1 MRKAGNMLML
11 EIDRKV
17 QIFIFLIAAAL
28 IFTGGYKYAMWLA
41 SGSEEEVIIENNVE
55 DIDSREIKELGVHI
69 AGAVK
74 KPGVYYLSLGSRVED
89 ALRLAEPLAEADLN
103 TLNLARK
110 LADGEKIYVPREG
123 ETPEQAMSG
132 AVLTEQGSAGQK
144 ININTA
150 TAAELDTLPGI
161 GPAIAQRIIDYRTE
175 YGPFRTIADLQKVS
189 GIGERR
195 YEQLKALVTI

>member
-1 MRKAGNMLML
+1 ML

-28 IFTGGYKYAMWLA
+28 IFTGGYKYAMWIA
-41 SGSEEEVIIENNVE
+41 SASEEEVINGNSVEN
-55 DIDSREIKELGVHI
+55 IDAGETKELGVHV

-74 KPGVYYLSLGSRVED
+74 KPGVYYLFLGSRVED

-110 LADGEKIYVPREG
+110 LADGEKIYVPKEG
-123 ETPEQAMSG
+123 EAPEQAMNG
-132 AVLTEQGSAGQK
+132 AVLTEQGSTGQK

-175 YGPFRTIADLQKVS
+175 HGPFRTIADLQKVS

-195 YEQLKALVTI
+195 YEQLKDLVTI

>member
-1 MRKAGNMLML
+1 MML
-11 EIDRKV
+11 EIDRKL

-28 IFTGGYKYAMWLA
+28 IFTGGYKYAIWLA
-41 SGSEEEVIIENNVE
+41 SGTEEELIIENDVE
-55 DIDSREIKELGVHI
+55 DIDAGETKELGVHI

-89 ALRLAEPLAEADLN
+89 ALRLAEPLAEADIN

-123 ETPEQAMSG
+123 ETVEQTTSG
-132 AVLTEQGSAGQK
+132 ALLTEQGSVRQK

-175 YGPFRTIADLQKVS
+175 HGPFRTIADLQKVS

-195 YEQLKALVTI
+195 YEQIKDLVTI

>member
-1 MRKAGNMLML
+1 ML

-175 YGPFRTIADLQKVS
+175 YGPFPPLPIF
-189 GIGERR
+189 
-195 YEQLKALVTI
+195 